1 MILVEVDLGYKIPAT
16 NTIEIVEKELML
28 KGELDIVIKP
38 ATIPTINQVTV
49 VDC

>member
-28 KGELDIVIKP
+28 KGELDIVIRP
-38 ATIPTINQVTV
+38 ATLTQITQVTV
-49 VDC
+49 LDF